1 MKEIT
6 AYKPG
11 RFSWVDL
18 ATTDPAG
25 AKTFYTGLFGWT
37 TKDTP
42 AGPDMVYTMFQLDG
56 KDVCACSQLMKEQAA
71 MGIPTHWNCYITV
84 ENVADSTAAAEQLGA
99 TVVMPPFDVMGAGRM
114 SVLQDPTGAYIQLWE
129 PLTHAGSAYAGE
141 PGSMCW
147 HELYTRDLDAA
158 QAFYSKLLGWQ
169 MSKMEMG
176 HGDYIIAADGPAQ
189 IAGMMAI
196 MPEMGAMPPN
206 WTVYFA
212 VEDCEASCAKA
223 ESLGGKVFL
232 PPMDV
237 ANVGRMAG
245 ICDPQGG
252 GFMVIKLS
260 M

>member
-1 MKEIT
+1 MSEIT
-6 AYKPG
+6 KYKPG

-18 ATTDPAG
+18 ATKDPAG
-25 AKTFYTGLFGWT
+25 AKTFYAGLFGWT
-37 TKDTP
+37 IKDIP
-42 AGPDMVYTMFQLDG
+42 AGPDMVYTMFQLNG
-56 KDVCACSQLMKEQAA
+56 KDVAACSQLMKEQAE

-84 ENVADSTAAAEQLGA
+84 DNVADSTAAAEQLGA
-99 TVVMPPFDVMGAGRM
+99 TVVMPPFDVMGEGRM
-114 SVLQDPTGAYIQLWE
+114 SVVQDPTGAFIQLWE
-129 PLTHAGSAYAGE
+129 PLKHVGSAFTGI
-141 PGSMCW
+141 PGTMCW

-158 QAFYSKLLGWQ
+158 QAFYAKLLGWQ
-169 MSKMEMG
+169 MSKMSMG
-176 HGDYIIAADGPAQ
+176 HGDYYIANDGPAQ

-196 MPEMGAMPPN
+196 MPEMGPMPPN

-245 ICDPQGG
+245 ISDPQGG
-252 GFMVIKLS
+252 GFMIIKLS